1 MDLKREYDN
10 LTNKSCVGEIQAY
23 VHNMIIER
31 GFEKEDA
38 KDVMILLTEE
48 IGELA
53 KAIRKTT
60 GLKMDISKDND
71 KYDVKGEIADVFNYL
86 LSMCDVLDVDLFE
99 VWKKKEQK
107 NFERTWK

>member
-1 MDLKREYDN
+1 MDLKKEYNN
-10 LTNKSCVGEIQAY
+10 LTNKSSVGEMQAY
-23 VHNMIIER
+23 VHNMILER
-31 GFEKEDA
+31 GFKKEDV

-71 KYDVKGEIADVFNYL
+71 KYDIKEEVADVFNYL
-86 LSMCDVLDVDLFE
+86 LSMCDVLDIDLFE
-99 VWKKKEQK
+99 CWKQKEQK
-107 NFERTWK
+107 NFERIWK